1 MDMQEWQGYV
11 QKVAKSQYPVPEG
24 MIKDY
29 DDWRCRSIVGRML
42 YVLGDI
48 EGAIAVLLT
57 VKDIKPN
64 LQDARAHKCSP
75 PHINTEVG
83 AFCMCF

>member
-29 DDWRCRSIVGRML
+29 DDCRC
-42 YVLGDI
+42 
-48 EGAIAVLLT
+48 LLPKRCAL
-57 VKDIKPN
+57 VNKD
-64 LQDARAHKCSP
+64 Q
-75 PHINTEVG
+75 
-83 AFCMCF
+83 

>member
-1 MDMQEWQGYV
+1 MDIKEWQGYV

-42 YVLGDI
+42 SQI
-48 EGAIAVLLT
+48 
-57 VKDIKPN
+57 
-64 LQDARAHKCSP
+64 
-75 PHINTEVG
+75 
-83 AFCMCF
+83 